1 MVDGPNMYAYA
12 RNNPV
17 NARDPSGCMS
27 VPPRYINGGGADL
40 EECPGS
46 GYETYN
52 DCVSAQHG
60 TPPAGYDSVAEY
72 CSHIC
77 YGQESTSTGGSSG
90 SGLPEPPTGAECAVN
105 AKWWGTKTV
114 CNKEATEY
122 LYSLIGGGGWE
133 VDASLSLGAIMG
145 GLIYPPVG
153 FVLGETEYLRTKVT
167 DCHDRNQLLV
177 IMQTWISIQPFYKCI
192 G

>member
-1 MVDGPNMYAYA
+1 
-12 RNNPV
+12 
-17 NARDPSGCMS
+17 
-27 VPPRYINGGGADL
+27 
-40 EECPGS
+40 
-46 GYETYN
+46 
-52 DCVSAQHG
+52 
-60 TPPAGYDSVAEY
+60 
-72 CSHIC
+72 
-77 YGQESTSTGGSSG
+77 
-90 SGLPEPPTGAECAVN
+90 
-105 AKWWGTKTV
+105 KWWGTKTV

-145 GLIYPPVG
+145 GLIYSPVG

-167 DCHDRNQLLV
+167 DCHDRNQRLV